1 MPPIPP
7 ASYMAPVPRIGRRDV
22 FLARQHRLRWLRL
35 LCALSMLH
43 AVTAA
48 AVDYTDIWYTP
59 AEPGWGVNLVQ
70 SDSFMF
76 ATFFV
81 FAQGGTPTWYT
92 GQLNRDGA
100 GKFNGALYA
109 STGTYFAAPWVASAS
124 NTIAAGTV
132 SFEPA
137 SGSATAGTLVYTV
150 NGVGTVSKSIQ
161 RQTLTRIPLGGL
173 YAGGQTGTYA
183 GCSNSSNNGDYVDR
197 YDLEVTHL
205 SGGTATFRFKYTTGL
220 VCTLSGAIEQHGQL
234 YRMPSAAYACSDGL
248 DTTATVYEIK
258 ATGQGVEGRFDAP
271 SIGGGCRE
279 QGRFAAV
286 L

>member
-1 MPPIPP
+1 MDATLLAPRGG
-7 ASYMAPVPRIGRRDV
+7 AS
-22 FLARQHRLRWLRL
+22 ARWQRL
-35 LCALSMLH
+35 LCAVLMLH
-43 AVTAA
+43 TVTAA
-48 AVDYTDIWYTP
+48 AIDFTDIWYTP

-70 SDSFMF
+70 SDTFMF

-81 FAQGGTPTWYT
+81 FGQGGTPTWYT

-100 GKFNGALYA
+100 GKWSGALYA
-109 STGTYFAAPWVASAS
+109 STGTYFAAPWVTSGS
-124 NTIAAGTV
+124 STTAAGTV

-150 NGVGTVSKSIQ
+150 NGVGTVTKSIQ

-173 YAGGQTGTYA
+173 YAGGQTGTYS
-183 GCSNSSNNGDYVDR
+183 GCSNSSSNGDYVDR
-197 YDLEVTHL
+197 YDLDVTHL
-205 SGGTATFRFKYTTGL
+205 SGGTATFRFRYTTGL

-234 YRMPSAAYACSDGL
+234 YRMPSAAYACSNGL
-248 DTTATVYEIK
+248 DTSAVVYEIK

-271 SIGGGCRE
+271 STGGGCRE

>member
-1 MPPIPP
+1 
-7 ASYMAPVPRIGRRDV
+7 
-22 FLARQHRLRWLRL
+22 
-35 LCALSMLH
+35 MLH
-43 AVTAA
+43 TVTAA
-48 AVDYTDIWYTP
+48 AIDFTDIWYTP

-70 SDSFMF
+70 SDTFMF

-81 FAQGGTPTWYT
+81 FGQGGTPTWYT

-100 GKFNGALYA
+100 GKWSGALYA
-109 STGTYFAAPWVASAS
+109 STGTYFAAPWVTSGS
-124 NTIAAGTV
+124 STTAAGTV

-150 NGVGTVSKSIQ
+150 NGVGTVTKSIQ

-173 YAGGQTGTYA
+173 YAGGQTGTYS
-183 GCSNSSNNGDYVDR
+183 GCSNGSSNGDYVDR
-197 YDLEVTHL
+197 YDLDVTHL
-205 SGGTATFRFKYTTGL
+205 SGGTATFRFRYTTGL
-220 VCTLSGAIEQHGQL
+220 VCTLSGAIEQDGQL
-234 YRMPSAAYACSDGL
+234 YRMPSAAYACSNGL
-248 DTTATVYEIK
+248 DTSAVVYEIK

-279 QGRFAAV
+279 RGRFAAV